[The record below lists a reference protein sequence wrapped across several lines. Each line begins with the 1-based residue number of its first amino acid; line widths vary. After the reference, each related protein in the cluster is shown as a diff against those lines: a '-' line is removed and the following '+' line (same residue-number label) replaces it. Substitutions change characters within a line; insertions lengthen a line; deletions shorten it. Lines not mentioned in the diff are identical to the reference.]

1 MKNQTI
7 FQVDPIALR
16 QKLRKLG
23 IGPGIP
29 LSPTFAED
37 AVRDCLNLHAGQAE
51 IVAEDTEIH
60 GSVTGDVDCTCPKC
74 GHEWAMDEVELESD
88 DIEVPADAI
97 EDSVFLEF
105 PSRTMPPEVGTLVL
119 EPAELAYCLHNW
131 AMLWEVPA

>member
-60 GSVTGDVDCTCPKC
+60 GSV
-74 GHEWAMDEVELESD
+74 S
-88 DIEVPADAI
+88 
-97 EDSVFLEF
+97 LEF
-105 PSRTMPPEVGTLVL
+105 PSRTMAPGPGTLVL
-119 EPAELAYCLHNW
+119 EPSELAYCLHNW
-131 AMLWEVPA
+131 AALWSVPE